1 MKISLNIPDEYFKEL
16 SGSAVE
22 NERTLTG
29 EVMYRLK
36 RYRADSV
43 PVISESFSGQGKSS
57 GLGTISNPKIIEVP
71 ETHGATEK
79 VDEFLY
85 EGIISR
91 IESSFEY
98 ELDYEQR
105 ADLNKAIK
113 EAGLVWNSYLKKLEK
128 PLGDKFKLIHQF

>member
-29 EVMYRLK
+29 EILYRLK
-36 RYRADSV
+36 RYRVDSV

-57 GLGTISNPKIIEVP
+57 GLGTIPSLKEGVLP
-71 ETHGATEK
+71 ESH
-79 VDEFLY
+79 DEYLY
-85 EGIISR
+85 EDIISR
-91 IESSFEY
+91 IGKSFEY
-98 ELDYEQR
+98 ELDYEGR